1 MSIVVTLSPELENL
15 LYDRVARQGQ
25 EVGFVASPS
34 QCSDIVTSVKRIK
47 PFNSLVLAIA
57 P

>member
-34 QCSDIVTSVKRIK
+34 QCSDIVTSNPLIH
-47 PFNSLVLAIA
+47 
-57 P
+57 